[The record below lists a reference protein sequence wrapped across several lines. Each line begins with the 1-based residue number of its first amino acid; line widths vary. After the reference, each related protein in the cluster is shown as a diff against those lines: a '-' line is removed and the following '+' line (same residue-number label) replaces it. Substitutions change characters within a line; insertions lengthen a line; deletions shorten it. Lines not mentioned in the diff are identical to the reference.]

1 MAETGISR
9 EEMQADFVAFR
20 REAISQEH
28 RPDGMD
34 CYTLDI
40 HSVSYYPVKGTPQD
54 RMWNIKDYRGFYNP
68 SNPLSHTHVDGDLTL
83 CSDPE
88 GNLHAKVALRTI
100 EEEAVS
106 GKRLL
111 DPQDV
116 SRSTGPSHPHTFT
129 EIRPSP
135 NGYYGHVY
143 TTDQE
148 GSSWSFHI
156 NKPFA
161 HGGTT
166 PFPEI
171 EPLTDGTTPFPNE

>member
-1 MAETGISR
+1 MSENEITP
-9 EEMQADFVAFR
+9 EEMQADFAAFKK
-20 REAISQEH
+20 ESVSQE
-28 RPDGMD
+28 RRADGVD

-40 HSVSYYPVKGTPQD
+40 HSVSYYPAKGEPENA
-54 RMWNIKDYRGFYNP
+54 MWLIRDSRGFYSP
-68 SNPLSHTHVDGDLTL
+68 SNPLSHSDVDGDLTL
-83 CSDPE
+83 CADPE
-88 GNLHAKVALRTI
+88 GKLHAELAIRQINHRDSKGKVMLYPR
-100 EEEAVS
+100 
-106 GKRLL
+106 
-111 DPQDV
+111 DV

-143 TTDQE
+143 TVDQE

-171 EPLTDGTTPFPNE
+171 EPLSDGTTPFLEE